1 MQKPYKGYPT
11 MAETN
16 FVVVSQPRCGT
27 TFFIRS
33 LSTHPE
39 VFCDNELF
47 NPLKIVR
54 LEACNDSPDIAF
66 REKCPLKFFN
76 DYYTSEFSKKFKAI
90 GFNFMMGQHV
100 SILDEIIN
108 NEDIKII
115 YLERENRLAQAVSW
129 FTALATKEWA
139 TFEEGKKSGKQIFYF
154 GRYIQQIRKCETFD
168 MLFKRAIENRK
179 NTLHIF
185 YTEVLHI
192 ETLFPKVADFLGVT
206 NAFKPDRLKKQGNP
220 DILER
225 FSNKQEVEE
234 FLALIGKDSWKCE

>member
-1 MQKPYKGYPT
+1 

-16 FVVVSQPRCGT
+16 FIVVSQPRCGT

-66 REKCPLKFFN
+66 REKYPLKFFN
-76 DYYTSEFSKKFKAI
+76 NYYTSEFSKKFKAI
-90 GFNFMMGQHV
+90 GFNFMLGQHV
-100 SILDEIIN
+100 PILEEIIK

-115 YLERENRLAQAVSW
+115 YLERENRLAQAASW
-129 FTALATKEWA
+129 FKALETEEWA
-139 TFEEGKKSGKQIFYF
+139 SFTATEVSKQEFRF
-154 GRYIQQIRKCETFD
+154 GLYTEQIRKCETLDF
-168 MLFKRAIENRK
+168 LFKRAIENRK

-192 ETLFPKVADFLGVT
+192 ENLFPKVADFLGVA
-206 NAFKPDRLKKQGNP
+206 NIFKPDILKKQGNP

-225 FSNKQEVEE
+225 FVNKQEVEK
-234 FLALIGKDSWKCE
+234 FLELIGKNSWKCE